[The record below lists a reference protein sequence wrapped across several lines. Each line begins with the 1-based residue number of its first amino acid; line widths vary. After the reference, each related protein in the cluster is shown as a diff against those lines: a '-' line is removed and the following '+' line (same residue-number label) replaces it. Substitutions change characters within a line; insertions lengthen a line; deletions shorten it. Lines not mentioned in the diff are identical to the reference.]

1 LCPPED
7 QGLWFGPPAP
17 IESTGTWLRRG
28 FWYAEADAVVW
39 NRMWNRDD
47 RIYAV
52 QSAAAELYQTWFQPP
67 SILQAQL
74 NTNRMLVVSGAH
86 PGQDASI
93 RTTLGNF
100 LFRDSRNRD
109 HSAELT
115 VLGSGDWEQNRVM
128 SSEEPFGLFVPV
140 VIDGGNRSFDESSQ
154 QEIDYKSVYRSFEL
168 NYRVKTRLG
177 KDQIVMDAN
186 GHWHRQANSGFGREY
201 LAGLRYLQLDEDF
214 NWQAQDIAQEGST
227 NPQPGD
233 DGSYIIDTEN
243 DMFGLQFG
251 LGLTYEGARWSLA
264 MEPKGGVYV
273 NNATGR
279 TRLDFTADDIDDADL
294 RLQEDALSFVGEF
307 RILGRYHV
315 TPSISL
321 RAAYE
326 MMYIEAVALAP
337 SQATFITNISYL
349 NTTGDPFYHG
359 ASFGFEGYW

>member
-1 LCPPED
+1 LTIA
-7 QGLWFGPPAP
+7 LA
-17 IESTGTWLRRG
+17 
-28 FWYAEADAVVW
+28 
-39 NRMWNRDD
+39 
-47 RIYAV
+47 
-52 QSAAAELYQTWFQPP
+52 
-67 SILQAQL
+67 
-74 NTNRMLVVSGAH
+74 TNRILLVSGAQ
-86 PGQDASI
+86 PGQDASV
-93 RTTLGNF
+93 RATLGNF

-109 HSAELT
+109 HAAEFT
-115 VLGSGDWEQNRVM
+115 VLGSGDWQQNRVM

-140 VIDGGNRSFDESSQ
+140 FIDGGNRSFDESSR
-154 QEIDYKSVYRSFEL
+154 QEIDYSSVYRSFEL

-214 NWQAQDIAQEGST
+214 DWRAQDIAQEGST
-227 NPQPGD
+227 DPQPGD
-233 DGSYIIDTEN
+233 DGSYIINTEN

-251 LGLTYEGARWSLA
+251 VGLTYEGARWSVA
-264 MEPKGGVYV
+264 AEPKGGVYL

-279 TRLDFTADDIDDADL
+279 TRLDFTADDNNDADL

-337 SQATFITNISYL
+337 SQATFITDTSYL